1 MTCIHANLAG
11 KNVDGGDIWVS
22 KMRSACA
29 KACIHANLAGKIVDG
44 GDIWVSKMRSVC
56 AKACKD

>member
-1 MTCIHANLAG
+1 M
-11 KNVDGGDIWVS
+11 S